1 MRFSERWLREWV
13 DPPLATQELGERLT
27 MAGLEL
33 EGITAAA
40 SAFSGVVVA
49 RVLRVAPHPDAER
62 LKVCELEV
70 GESEPLQVVCGAP
83 NVVQGMLAPLAKVG
97 ARLPGGLEIKR
108 ARLRGV
114 ESFGMLCSAQ
124 ELGLAEAASGLLALP
139 EEAPVGVSLR
149 EYLELDD
156 AIFEIDLTPNRGD
169 CLSVAGVAREV
180 SALTGATLHAPD
192 IREIAPVGTGS
203 LEVEILSPEAC
214 PRYAGRVLRG
224 VDVCAPTPLWMQERL
239 RRAGLRSLGAVVD
252 VANYVM
258 LELGQPMH
266 AFDLG
271 CLDGGLR
278 VRRAQPGETLTLLDG
293 QDLGLR
299 GDELVIADQRRTLAL
314 AGIMGGQY
322 SAVSGST
329 RDLFLESAFF
339 APREIA
345 GRARRFGLH
354 TDSSHRFERGVD
366 PQLQRRALERA
377 TALLLETVGGEPG
390 PVIERHFEDQLPRR
404 SPIGLRAARVR
415 RLLGVEIEAE
425 ETARILSALGCQVDA
440 TEEGWRAVPPSFRF
454 DLEMEADLI
463 EELGRVHGYHRI
475 PDTQQ
480 WFRPQ
485 IQALPEARLPL
496 NRIQELLVDL
506 GYHEAITFSFVDET
520 LQRAMDPEHAPK
532 QLANPL
538 STELSAMRTSLWPG
552 LVQAVRHNL
561 NRQQTRVRVFETGL
575 RFLVCHDGLRQV
587 PTLAGAVTGTALP
600 EQWSVAVAREVD
612 LFDIKGD
619 VEALLALAGPGQE
632 PEYHGAQH
640 PALHPG
646 QSAMLSREGRTVGW
660 LGALHPELESRFGLG
675 QRVYLFELDLEALQ
689 YGAVPRFRPLSRYP
703 AIRRD
708 IAILVDEA
716 VTAAEVRAAI
726 LAIHLPSLQEV
737 CLFDVYTGPGV
748 TPGRKSLALGL
759 ILQDLSRTL
768 MEQEVEQAINRIVNR
783 LRRDVGATL
792 RE

>member
-13 DPPLATQELGERLT
+13 DPPLSTQQLGERLT

-33 EGITAAA
+33 EGIAPAAPE
-40 SAFSGVVVA
+40 FSGVVVA

-62 LKVCELEV
+62 LRVCEVEA
-70 GESEPLQVVCGAP
+70 GEAGPLQVVCGAP
-83 NVVQGMLAPLAKVG
+83 NVVQGMLAPLARVG
-97 ARLPGGLEIKR
+97 ARLAGGLEIKR

-114 ESFGMLCSAQ
+114 ESLGMLCSAQ
-124 ELGLAEAASGLLALP
+124 ELGLAESASGLLALP

-156 AIFEIDLTPNRGD
+156 VVFEIDLTPNRGD
-169 CLSVAGVAREV
+169 CLSVAGIAREV
-180 SALTGATLHAPD
+180 SALTGAALHAPD
-192 IREIAPVGTGS
+192 IREIAPAGTGS
-203 LEVEILSPEAC
+203 LEVEILSPQAC
-214 PRYAGRVLRG
+214 PRYAGRVIRG
-224 VDVCAPTPLWMQERL
+224 VDAGAPTPLWMRERL

-252 VANYVM
+252 VTNYVM

-271 CLDGGLR
+271 RLDGGIR
-278 VRRAQPGETLTLLDG
+278 VRRAQPDERLILLDG

-299 GDELVIADQRRTLAL
+299 GDELVIADRRHALAL
-314 AGIMGGQY
+314 AGIMGGQD

-329 RDLFLESAFF
+329 QDLFLESAFF
-339 APREIA
+339 APREIT

-366 PQLQRRALERA
+366 PRLQRRALERA

-390 PVIERHFEDQLPRR
+390 PVVERRFEEALPRR
-404 SPIGLRAARVR
+404 APIALRAARVR

-425 ETARILSALGCQVDA
+425 EVTRILSALGCQLDA
-440 TEEGWRAVPPSFRF
+440 SGEGWRAVPPSFRF
-454 DLEMEADLI
+454 DLELEADLI

-496 NRIQELLVDL
+496 GRIQELLVDL

-520 LQRAMDPEHAPK
+520 LQHAMDPEQVPK
-532 QLANPL
+532 RLANPL
-538 STELSAMRTSLWPG
+538 STELSVMRTSLWPG

-561 NRQQTRVRVFETGL
+561 NRQQTRIRLFETGL
-575 RFLVCHDGLRQV
+575 RFLVCDDGLRQL

-600 EQWSVAVAREVD
+600 EQWAVAARGVD
-612 LFDIKGD
+612 FFDIKGH
-619 VEALLALAGPGQE
+619 VEALLALSGLGQGPE
-632 PEYHGAQH
+632 WRKAQH

-646 QSAMLSREGRTVGW
+646 QCAAVYREGRSLGW
-660 LGALHPELESRFGLG
+660 LGALHPELESRFDLG
-675 QRVYLFELDLEALQ
+675 QRVYLFELDLEALRQ
-689 YGAVPRFRPLSRYP
+689 GAVPRFRALSRYP

-716 VTAAEVRAAI
+716 VTAEAVRAAI
-726 LAIHLPSLQEV
+726 LALHLPSLQELY
-737 CLFDVYTGPGV
+737 LFDVYTGPGV
-748 TPGRKSLALGL
+748 TLGRKSLALGL

-768 MEQEVEQAINRIVNR
+768 MDQEVEETINRIVER
-783 LRRDVGATL
+783 LRRDFGATL